1 MYEFSFDKI
10 FYVNEVA
17 QNFCWNSSL
26 YEYFLRSLYIRPM
39 NIECVN
45 PVSKNYIWEAN
56 IAHIL
61 DFVWS
66 IINRTKWKLRTQAR
80 EVITIFVHNF
90 YEYIIC
96 NTYYTKNVEVSLTP
110 LRGPTIIAILL
121 KFETAWKIYIKAT
134 KYLLRLYTSQRS
146 QEYSKQLSIIYVNA
160 ISTLN
165 ESIICIYYTPK
176 LAIRTVY

>member
-66 IINRTKWKLRTQAR
+66 IINRTKWKLRT
-80 EVITIFVHNF
+80 
-90 YEYIIC
+90 
-96 NTYYTKNVEVSLTP
+96 
-110 LRGPTIIAILL
+110 
-121 KFETAWKIYIKAT
+121 
-134 KYLLRLYTSQRS
+134 
-146 QEYSKQLSIIYVNA
+146 
-160 ISTLN
+160 
-165 ESIICIYYTPK
+165 
-176 LAIRTVY
+176 